1 LTGRHG
7 AVYHKAI
14 RDWQLA
20 GKSMKVALIIAGAAL
35 AILVVALLVLGSVD
49 LPAPSGQIEK
59 TIPSE
64 KLLR

>member
-1 LTGRHG
+1 
-7 AVYHKAI
+7 
-14 RDWQLA
+14 
-20 GKSMKVALIIAGAAL
+20 MKVALIIAGAAL